1 MRYYL
6 MHWKRVFDYKGTSAR
21 EEYRGPLIVVALLA
35 ALTAIRWT
43 VGSFADEPA
52 LMFAGV
58 ATGVLFVLHVPP
70 MMALT
75 VRRLR
80 DAGKSP
86 LLSVVALIAGV
97 GTVIVMLVCLLSV
110 SSTGYLP
117 MANCNVCVYGPP
129 PGYGSDYDPQN
140 NVNVDVY
147 GPPEMFDDYDPE
159 DNVPECVYGPPEMLY
174 GEDAPQEETAVS
186 QEETTNDEQP

>member
-1 MRYYL
+1 MRRYID
-6 MHWKRVFDYKGTSAR
+6 HWKRIFDYKGTSAR
-21 EEYRGPLIVVALLA
+21 EEYRGPLAVVALLA
-35 ALTAIRWT
+35 ALTAVLWA
-43 VGSFADEPA
+43 VGSFADESA
-52 LMFAGV
+52 LMYAGV
-58 ATGVLFVLHVPP
+58 ATGILFVLHVPP

-86 LLSVVALIAGV
+86 LLSVIALIAGV

-117 MANCNVCVYGPP
+117 MQNRNVCVYGPP

-147 GPPEMFDDYDPE
+147 GPPEIFGDYDPE

-174 GEDAPQEETAVS
+174 GEDDAPEEETAIT
-186 QEETTNDEQP
+186 QEEGQSE

>member
-21 EEYRGPLIVVALLA
+21 EEYRGPLVVVALLA
-35 ALTAIRWT
+35 ALTAVLWA

-52 LMFAGV
+52 LMFAGF

-86 LLSVVALIAGV
+86 LLSVIALIAGV
-97 GTVIVMLVCLLSV
+97 GTVVVMLVCLLSV

-117 MANCNVCVYGPP
+117 MQNRNVCVYGPP
-129 PGYGSDYDPQN
+129 PGYSSDYDPQN

-147 GPPEMFDDYDPE
+147 GPPEIFGDYDPE

-174 GEDAPQEETAVS
+174 GEDDTPETETAIAQEEGQS
-186 QEETTNDEQP
+186 E

>member
-6 MHWKRVFDYKGTSAR
+6 THWKRVFDYKGTSAR
-21 EEYRGPLIVVALLA
+21 EEYRVPLIVVAALA
-35 ALTAIRWT
+35 ALTAILWA
-43 VGSFADEPA
+43 VGTFADEPA
-52 LMFAGV
+52 LMFAGLV
-58 ATGVLFVLHVPP
+58 IGVLFVLHVPP

-86 LLSVVALIAGV
+86 LLSVIALIAGV

-117 MANCNVCVYGPP
+117 MNNFNACVYGPP
-129 PGYGSDYDPQN
+129 PGYG
-140 NVNVDVY
+140 
-147 GPPEMFDDYDPE
+147 DDYDPE

-174 GEDAPQEETAVS
+174 GEEYAQEEETAVS